1 MHEVLISLLARHREL
16 IYEVCISLRRAES
29 PKRDQNLVN
38 GVTLGEAGQT
48 PNVIHF
54 YKKVTRYWESNWAL
68 STKNVDFCR
77 KRGRKNGAAPHKR
90 G

>member
-38 GVTLGEAGQT
+38 GVTLGEAGGGHQM
-48 PNVIHF
+48 
-54 YKKVTRYWESNWAL
+54 
-68 STKNVDFCR
+68 
-77 KRGRKNGAAPHKR
+77 
-90 G
+90 

>member
-38 GVTLGEAGQT
+38 GVTQGEAGADT
-48 PNVIHF
+48 KCDSLSKKSNKILGIRLGGF
-54 YKKVTRYWESNWAL
+54 YE
-68 STKNVDFCR
+68 
-77 KRGRKNGAAPHKR
+77 KRCFLPEKR
-90 G
+90 QEKRDCSA